1 MSPHAVEPQTNGHR
15 SREDQAD
22 DVYDLICIGFGP
34 ASLAIAIALHDTLDS
49 RQPLPD
55 LNNVR
60 RQPPRVLYLERQQSF
75 GWHSGMLLPGTKMQI
90 SFVKDLAT
98 MRDPRSHFT
107 FLNYLH
113 HKNRLAQF
121 TNLDTFLPQRVEYAD
136 YLSWCASHFD
146 DVVQYGQEVIQVS
159 STKTQSQGGLVDSW
173 HITAR
178 DAKSRTTKSFTSRNI
193 VLAMGGAPQI
203 PQPFPQQHP
212 RVIHS
217 SSYAHCISKVLAD
230 PSAHYNVA
238 VVGSGQSAAECFH
251 DLHSRFPNS
260 RTRLLIRGDALKPS
274 DDSPL

>member
-1 MSPHAVEPQTNGHR
+1 
-15 SREDQAD
+15 
-22 DVYDLICIGFGP
+22 
-34 ASLAIAIALHDTLDS
+34 
-49 RQPLPD
+49 
-55 LNNVR
+55 
-60 RQPPRVLYLERQQSF
+60 
-75 GWHSGMLLPGTKMQI
+75 MLLPGTKMQI
-90 SFVKDLAT
+90 SFIKDLAT

-113 HKNRLAQF
+113 TKGRLAQF

-146 DVVQYGQEVIQVS
+146 NVVQYGQEVLQVS
-159 STKTQSQGGLVDSW
+159 PTKSQSKSDIVDYW
-173 HITAR
+173 QITSR
-178 DAKSRTTKSFTSRNI
+178 DAKTRTTKNFRSKNV
-193 VLAMGGAPQI
+193 VLAVGGVPQI

-217 SSYAHCISKVLAD
+217 SSYAHCIGKALPD
-230 PSAHYNVA
+230 TTIRYNIA

-260 RTRLLIRGDALKPS
+260 NTRLLIRGDALKPS

>member
-1 MSPHAVEPQTNGHR
+1 
-15 SREDQAD
+15 
-22 DVYDLICIGFGP
+22 
-34 ASLAIAIALHDTLDS
+34 
-49 RQPLPD
+49 
-55 LNNVR
+55 
-60 RQPPRVLYLERQQSF
+60 
-75 GWHSGMLLPGTKMQI
+75 MLLPGTKMQI

-98 MRDPRSHFT
+98 MRDPQSHFT

-113 HKNRLAQF
+113 KKGRLAQF

-146 DVVQYGQEVIQVS
+146 DVVQYGQEVLQVS
-159 STKTQSQGGLVDSW
+159 PRRSQPSKSIVDRW
-173 HITAR
+173 QITAR
-178 DAKSRTTKSFTSRNI
+178 DAKTRTTKSFSSRNI
-193 VLAMGGAPQI
+193 VLALGGAPRI

-217 SSYAHCISKVLAD
+217 SSYAHCISKVLTN
-230 PSAHYNVA
+230 PSAHYSVA

-251 DLHSRFPNS
+251 DLHARYPNA